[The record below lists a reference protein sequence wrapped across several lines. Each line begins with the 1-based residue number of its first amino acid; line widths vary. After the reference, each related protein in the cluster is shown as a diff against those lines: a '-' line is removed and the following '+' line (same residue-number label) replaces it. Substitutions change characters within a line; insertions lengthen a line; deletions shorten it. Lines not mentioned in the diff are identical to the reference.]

1 MNMTHTISPDFDEAR
16 PVATFRSDDVVWV
29 KADKSFLISPLSDA
43 MPIPSRIY
51 EAQIALSEA
60 RSRPP
65 ILMEDEIDIRFNAPE
80 CAVKTV
86 TLADGRI
93 VSGSGK
99 PWVHKWRA
107 QKACKS
113 LGITDFFWVNG
124 VGNDGP
130 NGRAWWLERK
140 RTPGKLDLWRNA
152 DVMAINNDFRYVIE
166 RKSSISNEE
175 WAGFV
180 WEMRQCAKQWNARV
194 FPKIEAVGFKSERDY
209 VAFLIAWDDPSGKG
223 VNV

>member
-1 MNMTHTISPDFDEAR
+1 MTHTIPPDFDEAR
-16 PVATFRSDDVVWV
+16 PVAIFRSGDVVWV
-29 KADKSFLISPLSDA
+29 KADESFLISPLSDA

-51 EAQIALSEA
+51 EAQIALAEA
-60 RSRPP
+60 LSRPP
-65 ILMEDEIDIRFNAPE
+65 VLVEDDIGGLLGATE
-80 CAVKTV
+80 CSIKTV
-86 TLADGRI
+86 TLTDGRI

-107 QKACKS
+107 QKACNS
-113 LGITDFFWVNG
+113 LGIRDFFWVNG

-140 RTPGKLDLWRNA
+140 RTPSKLDLWRNA
-152 DVMAINNDFRYVIE
+152 DVMAINHDYRYVIE
-166 RKSSISNEE
+166 RKPSTSNEE

-209 VAFLIAWDDPSGKG
+209 VSFLIAWDSLSG
-223 VNV
+223 

>member
-1 MNMTHTISPDFDEAR
+1 MNMTHTLSPEFDEVR
-16 PVATFRSDDVVWV
+16 PIGNFRSGDVVWI
-29 KADKSFLISPLSDA
+29 KADKSFSIAPQSDA
-43 MPIPSRIY
+43 MPVPSRMRESQDALA
-51 EAQIALSEA
+51 EAL
-60 RSRPP
+60 SRPP
-65 ILMEDEIDIRFNAPE
+65 VLVEDDIGGLLVATE
-80 CAVKTV
+80 CSIKTT

-93 VSGSGK
+93 VSGSGR

-140 RTPGKLDLWRNA
+140 RTPGKLDLWRSA
-152 DVMAINNDFRYVIE
+152 DAMPINHDYRYVIE
-166 RKSSISNEE
+166 RTPSISDQE
-175 WAGFV
+175 WESFA

-194 FPKIEAVGFKSERDY
+194 FAKLNAVGFKSERDY
-209 VAFLIAWDDPSGKG
+209 VAFLIAWDSPSGR
-223 VNV
+223 

>member
-16 PVATFRSDDVVWV
+16 PVAIFRSGDVIWV
-29 KADKSFLISPLSDA
+29 KADQSFLISPLSDA

-51 EAQIALSEA
+51 EAQVALVEA

-65 ILMEDEIDIRFNAPE
+65 VLMEDEVDSRFNESE
-80 CAVKTV
+80 CSVKTV

-99 PWVHKWRA
+99 PWMHKWRA
-107 QKACKS
+107 QKACKA

-124 VGNDGP
+124 VGNDGL

-140 RTPGKLDLWRNA
+140 RIPGKLDLWRNA
-152 DVMAINNDFRYVIE
+152 DVMPINHDYRYVIE
-166 RKSSISNEE
+166 RHPSTSNEE
-175 WAGFV
+175 WGRFV
-180 WEMRQCAKQWNARV
+180 WEVRQCAKQWNARV
-194 FPKIEAVGFKSERDY
+194 FPSLEAVGFKSERDY
-209 VAFLIAWDDPSGKG
+209 VAFLYALDSPAAG
-223 VNV
+223 